1 MHYADRYPNE
11 AGQKIPGCDVT
22 SGDGGNVR
30 LPQPCVM
37 KRMGNC
43 CRLSGEWPD
52 LRHGATVR
60 TLIIEGILL
69 IAAEH
74 T

>member
-1 MHYADRYPNE
+1 
-11 AGQKIPGCDVT
+11 VT